1 MNAAEPEWQK
11 KFKALAGEKE
21 DLEKLAATPIEKIDP
36 EYRSDFEALQKQ
48 IKEYVDSGA
57 NYLFDSKLLHEI
69 QTYVGG
75 KRTDLNGH
83 EIHGT
88 YALVKELV
96 DNALDSVNWLKELGV
111 KFDDSQVTMPVGA
124 LWRRGHKPVEPMG
137 YAYIHVL
144 GDWVKD
150 HGATVLTETR

>member
-1 MNAAEPEWQK
+1 MRPSLNGKK

-57 NYLFDSKLLHEI
+57 NYFLI
-69 QTYVGG
+69 QNYCMKFKPYVGG

-88 YALVKELV
+88 YALVR
-96 DNALDSVNWLKELGV
+96 N
-111 KFDDSQVTMPVGA
+111 
-124 LWRRGHKPVEPMG
+124 
-137 YAYIHVL
+137 
-144 GDWVKD
+144 
-150 HGATVLTETR
+150 

>member
-1 MNAAEPEWQK
+1 M
-11 KFKALAGEKE
+11 
-21 DLEKLAATPIEKIDP
+21 EKLAATPIEKIDP

-111 KFDDSQVTMPVGA
+111 KFDDSQV
-124 LWRRGHKPVEPMG
+124 L
-137 YAYIHVL
+137 
-144 GDWVKD
+144 
-150 HGATVLTETR
+150 